1 MTPLLIMCKLSS
13 PKECRGFSHD
23 RGIFEIG
30 LAQIL
35 MTSPLSF
42 LATVAIE
49 VKDSDT
55 AASTFSFIQPGGG
68 GSHAC

>member
-1 MTPLLIMCKLSS
+1 MI
-13 PKECRGFSHD
+13 GVH
-23 RGIFEIG
+23 FEMG